1 MFENVKQLL
10 VDELQVDPDDVSMD
24 AKLIGDLGINSIELA
39 DFVLNCEEKFGVEID
54 DQDIHKFLTVGD
66 VVEYL
71 TAHAKEN

>member
-66 VVEYL
+66 IVDYL
-71 TAHAKEN
+71 SEITA